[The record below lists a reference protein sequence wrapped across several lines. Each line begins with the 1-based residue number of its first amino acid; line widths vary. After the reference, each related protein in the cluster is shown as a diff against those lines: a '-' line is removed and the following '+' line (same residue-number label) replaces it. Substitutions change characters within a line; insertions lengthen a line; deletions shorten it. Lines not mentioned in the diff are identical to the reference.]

1 METKANYV
9 AVGAFVLVCVI
20 GLVVAV
26 LWLAGAQ
33 YAAEYADY
41 RAYFTGPVTG
51 LGKGTIVRYNGI
63 DIGNVKDVSFD
74 PDDPK
79 QVIAVLQIDPN
90 LRLHT
95 DSTAS
100 IESQGLTGGI
110 YVEITGG
117 TKTSPLLT
125 AKPGEDMPVI
135 KSQQSA
141 IQQLYETLPQL
152 MQRLSTV
159 ADRGG
164 DLLNDQN
171 RQALADTLTNL
182 RDLTGN
188 INKHSA
194 DIDATLSGLTTTV
207 KQLNT
212 TLASADQAAKNMAT
226 LGSDASEAVKKVNML
241 TTDADDVLK
250 KGAVAQLDELIVKTR
265 GLVTSLTRLSE
276 DLERQ
281 PTKLLFGD
289 RRQGYMPQ

>member
-9 AVGAFVLVCVI
+9 AVGTFVLICFI

-33 YAAEYADY
+33 YAAEFADY

-63 DIGNVKDVSFD
+63 DIGNVKDVDFD
-74 PDDPK
+74 PNDPR
-79 QVIAVLQIDPN
+79 QVVTVLQIDPT
-90 LRLHT
+90 LRLH
-95 DSTAS
+95 SNSAAS

-117 TKTSPLLT
+117 TKEAPYLT
-125 AKPGEDMPVI
+125 VKPGQDLPVI
-135 KSQQSA
+135 PTKQSA
-141 IQQLYETLPQL
+141 IQQLYESTPQL
-152 MQRLSTV
+152 IQRLSTL

-171 RQALADTLTNL
+171 RKILTETLINL
-182 RDLTGN
+182 RDLTAV
-188 INKHSA
+188 INNHSG
-194 DIDATLSGLTTTV
+194 DIEATLSGLTTTM

-212 TLASADQAAKNMAT
+212 TLASADEAAKTMAA
-226 LGSDASEAVKKVNML
+226 LGLDASEAVKQISTL
-241 TTDADDVLK
+241 TADADEVLK
-250 KGAVAQLDELIVKTR
+250 KGAVAQLDELLIKAQA
-265 GLVTSLTRLSE
+265 LLTSLSRLA
-276 DLERQ
+276 DAVERQ

-289 RRQGYMPQ
+289 RREGYTPQ